1 MSEQDDIKERLFY
14 TDEEVKEEY
23 NKKLKIAELNR
34 DTEGVFY
41 FESLLKMYKS
51 NPKTNFLTKDLFEN
65 N

>member
-1 MSEQDDIKERLFY
+1 MNDENDIREKPFC

-23 NKKLKIAELNR
+23 NKKLKIAEHNR

-41 FESLLKMYKS
+41 FESLLKMYNS
-51 NPKTNFLTKDLFEN
+51 NPKTKFLTKDLFKN